1 MVGLNFF
8 KQVVSCCL
16 ILGGLQLHSLY
27 GQAENLDN
35 VSTQNLVNKMKAM
48 LGNGDLYGA
57 IPYLNEFKKRAKDGE
72 FDVKKLD
79 KIDYF
84 IGIGFMK
91 GYSEARQKPTKKSS
105 RTIRALHQNLPKRSR
120 HAFCAHQQS
129 GLSSRNRRL

>member
-1 MVGLNFF
+1 M
-8 KQVVSCCL
+8 
-16 ILGGLQLHSLY
+16 QLLY

-57 IPYLNEFKKRAKDGE
+57 IPYLNEFRKRAKDGE

-91 GYSEARQKPTKKSS
+91 GYTQKQDKNLLKKSC

-120 HAFCAHQQS
+120 HAFCTH
-129 GLSSRNRRL
+129 

>member
-1 MVGLNFF
+1 MVGLKLF
-8 KQVVSCCL
+8 KQVVSFCL
-16 ILGGLQLHSLY
+16 ILGGLQLQSLY

-91 GYSEARQKPTKKSS
+91 GYTQKQDKNLLKK
-105 RTIRALHQNLPKRSR
+105 A
-120 HAFCAHQQS
+120 AE
-129 GLSSRNRRL
+129 